1 MCFHSL
7 QKPDTRFCVLRTKFP
22 RTKKC
27 VSVHH
32 CDWMC
37 CFKTSNI
44 KFQLCVC
51 TNFIQFEKSSKYVNY
66 SFSKSN
72 IYLLN
77 SFFLLQNKNKRK
89 KILFL
94 VEILETE
101 NSYKVVSSDWKI
113 KKMKTKQKKC
123 IFHYLRIKSMKAHIF
138 FGLFWEIHI
147 YIYTNGLWI
156 SCDLFVI
163 FSIWPMYTM
172 MLYQK
177 ILCFRYIYKNW
188 VE

>member
-1 MCFHSL
+1 MDKSFFFFYFVIIVFSFIA
-7 QKPDTRFCVLRTKFP
+7 KTRHTILCIAYEIPSNK
-22 RTKKC
+22 KKC

-113 KKMKTKQKKC
+113 KKMKTKQKKMY
-123 IFHYLRIKSMKAHIF
+123 FS
-138 FGLFWEIHI
+138 LFA
-147 YIYTNGLWI
+147 Y
-156 SCDLFVI
+156 
-163 FSIWPMYTM
+163 
-172 MLYQK
+172 
-177 ILCFRYIYKNW
+177 
-188 VE
+188 